1 MKNYELMVI
10 FRPNLDNE
18 ELDKAIEKLGADLK
32 ELGGEIL
39 SSEKT
44 GRKKLAYDIN
54 NFRDGFFVNFKLSLE
69 GEKVVDFKRN
79 LKLNEN
85 VLRTMFLEE
94 TKAMQALS

>member
-1 MKNYELMVI
+1 MKNYELLTI
-10 FRPNLDNE
+10 LKPNLDSE
-18 ELDKAIEKLGADLK
+18 EVDKVVEKLHA
-32 ELGGEIL
+32 EISEMGGKIL
-39 SSEKT
+39 SSDKI
-44 GRKKLAYDIN
+44 GRKKLAFDVQ